1 MKILNENLNKDLLN
15 KKNDSV
21 DNIRVHDLAKREMM
35 TNKSESPE
43 SFRHNNIYF
52 PNFNLN
58 NNLNLSNS
66 LIYNNNFNLNHIN
79 DNMIAHPNNINN
91 INIINNHNN
100 FFNQMN
106 NFNNLNKMNDLNIH
120 LKNSMNNFNENLNL
134 SYNYSPNVYNSFEDF
149 NNIQKKR
156 GDSFNSCPSLKG
168 NHLSF
173 KSTDDSNN
181 NKQNKNIGNYVIT
194 NLNNFSMNKK
204 P

>member
-15 KKNDSV
+15 KKNESV
-21 DNIRVHDLAKREMM
+21 DNIRSHDFAKREMM

-79 DNMIAHPNNINN
+79 DNPHAYPNNINN

-106 NFNNLNKMNDLNIH
+106 NFNNLNKINDLNIH
-120 LKNSMNNFNENLNL
+120 LNNSLNNYNQNLNL
-134 SYNYSPNVYNSFEDF
+134 SF
-149 NNIQKKR
+149 
-156 GDSFNSCPSLKG
+156 
-168 NHLSF
+168 
-173 KSTDDSNN
+173 
-181 NKQNKNIGNYVIT
+181 
-194 NLNNFSMNKK
+194 NFSTN
-204 P
+204 PNDYNIF